1 MKAKSDKIKALKIFT
16 LTANFHRRCI
26 SSTMSENIN
35 EFQNRIDFIV
45 NGGALKTLTD
55 FLNDKGIKALI
66 AEPDGAGSLNVLDA
80 VGVVPEG
87 LKVNDEVSGLFP
99 KGVAHE
105 AYELDFAEA
114 PQTWPGVVR
123 IRGAHWQMYILLK
136 DKPAKPSAL
145 IDELK
150 PYAGLIMLWQTF
162 KNISDT
168 EKKLSRLSYMILAT
182 KSTLASIFE
191 PMPLQYFASF
201 LADVLQ
207 ESLFPKSITILKD
220 EGSYLT
226 VFNGRADNIPE
237 RKGIYASQILP
248 PAPVI
253 TSKASPV
260 EVVLPV
266 AEGDCRLFCVIQ
278 WDSLPDEQT
287 MNFLELLGNL
297 AVRAIAINNLRA
309 QSQRA
314 EASISSGEFTVLSL
328 SNVLKILRGAE
339 SRQKFYS
346 LLVDIFTEQSRMSNC
361 LFATWNTPRKGYVI
375 SEHRTGHVKAAA
387 NTTLLPSSGGAV
399 PAEKIGDAYYDIAGK
414 SPDSVFVSWGLAGCP
429 WKSEMKSSAV
439 RYIFPVCDDSSLMG
453 IIAVGSQDGRA
464 VLDRSQLAS
473 LQLIA
478 QFAAYEFRRFE

>member
-1 MKAKSDKIKALKIFT
+1 MA
-16 LTANFHRRCI
+16 
-26 SSTMSENIN
+26 
-35 EFQNRIDFIV
+35 
-45 NGGALKTLTD
+45 
-55 FLNDKGIKALI
+55 ALI
-66 AEPDGAGSLNVLDA
+66 E
-80 VGVVPEG
+80 
-87 LKVNDEVSGLFP
+87 
-99 KGVAHE
+99 
-105 AYELDFAEA
+105 
-114 PQTWPGVVR
+114 
-123 IRGAHWQMYILLK
+123 
-136 DKPAKPSAL
+136 
-145 IDELK
+145 ELK
-150 PYAGLIMLWQTF
+150 PYAGLIRLWQTV

-207 ESLFPKSITILKD
+207 ESLFPKSIAILKD
-220 EGSYLT
+220 EGNYLT
-226 VFNGRADNIPE
+226 VFNGQADSIPE

-253 TSKASPV
+253 TSKDSPV

-266 AEGDCRLFCVIQ
+266 AEGDCRLFCVIN
-278 WDSLPDEQT
+278 WDTLPDEQT

-309 QSQRA
+309 QSRQA

-339 SRQKFYS
+339 NREKFYS
-346 LLVDIFTEQSRMSNC
+346 LLVDVFTEQSRMGNC
-361 LFATWNTPRKGYVI
+361 MLAAWTPSRKGYAVC
-375 SEHRTGHVKAAA
+375 EHRTGHVKASID
-387 NTTLLPSSGGAV
+387 TTLLPSSSGAV
-399 PAEKIGDAYYDIAGK
+399 KAEKVKDSHYDIAEK
-414 SPDSVFVSWGLAGCP
+414 SPDSVFMNWGLAGCP
-429 WKSEMKSSAV
+429 WKASMKSSAIK
-439 RYIFPVCDDSSLMG
+439 YIFPICDDNSLVG
-453 IIAVGSQDGRA
+453 IIALGSQDGRA

>member
-1 MKAKSDKIKALKIFT
+1 
-16 LTANFHRRCI
+16 
-26 SSTMSENIN
+26 MSENIS
-35 EFQNRIDFIV
+35 ELQNRIDFIV
-45 NGGALKTLTD
+45 NGGALKLLND
-55 FLNDKGIKALI
+55 FLTDKGIKALI
-66 AEPDGAGSLNVLDA
+66 VEPDGSGSLNVLDA

-87 LKVNDEVSGLFP
+87 LKITDEVSNLFT
-99 KGVAHE
+99 KGVAHD
-105 AYELDFAEA
+105 AYELDFAEG
-114 PQTWPGVVR
+114 PKSWPGVVR
-123 IRGAHWQMYILLK
+123 IRGTHWQIYILLK
-136 DKPAKPSAL
+136 DKPANSSAL
-145 IDELK
+145 INELK
-150 PYAGLIMLWQTF
+150 PYAGLIRLWQTV

-207 ESLFPKSITILKD
+207 ESLFPKSIAILKD

-226 VFNGRADNIPE
+226 VFNGQADNIPE
-237 RKGIYASQILP
+237 RKGLYASQILP

-253 TSKASPV
+253 TSKDSPV

-266 AEGDCRLFCVIQ
+266 AEGDCRLFCVIR

-309 QSQRA
+309 QSRKA

-328 SNVLKILRGAE
+328 SNVLKILRGADT
-339 SRQKFYS
+339 RQKFYS
-346 LLVDIFTEQSRMSNC
+346 LLVDIFMEQSRMSSC
-361 LFATWNTPRKGYVI
+361 ILASWNASRKGYVI
-375 SEHRTGHVKAAA
+375 SEHHTGHVKVAAD
-387 NTTLLPSSGGAV
+387 TTLLPSSGGAV
-399 PAEKIGDAYYDIAGK
+399 RAEMISDSFYDITEK
-414 SPDSVFVSWGLAGCP
+414 SPDSLFMSWGLAGCP
-429 WKSEMKSSAV
+429 WKEVMQSSSV
-439 RYIFPVCDDSSLMG
+439 RYIFPVCDDNSLVG
-453 IIAVGSQDGRA
+453 IIALGSQDGRT